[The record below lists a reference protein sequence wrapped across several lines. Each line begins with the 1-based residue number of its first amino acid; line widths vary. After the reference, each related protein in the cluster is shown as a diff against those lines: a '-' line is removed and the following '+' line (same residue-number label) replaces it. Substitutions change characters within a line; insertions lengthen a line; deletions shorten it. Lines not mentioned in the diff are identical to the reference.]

1 MITDSSGTALSRPAL
16 NQTQLYLLSEVVI
29 YLLPVC
35 RCQRTIEPSNAAR
48 GILDFRVSSSF
59 QTQNGVLLHFFP
71 EVVGVTGFEPV
82 TLRLSSA
89 CSNQLSYTPMIRIS
103 AFNWEPVASMRCIDS
118 DPGLKW
124 RHGDSNPRPIAC
136 KATALPTELY
146 PQKWILFPCLAIR
159 EVKQKLN
166 CALPF
171 QTLELLA
178 LSVEKMDACPNCF
191 GFSVRP
197 MPAS

>member
-136 KATALPTELY
+136 KATALPTELCPLY
-146 PQKWILFPCLAIR
+146 FKRANSVGPAARSQPFNSNCSSLSL
-159 EVKQKLN
+159 KQKLN

-171 QTLELLA
+171 QIF
-178 LSVEKMDACPNCF
+178 DARSRF
-191 GFSVRP
+191 RFSKT
-197 MPAS
+197 